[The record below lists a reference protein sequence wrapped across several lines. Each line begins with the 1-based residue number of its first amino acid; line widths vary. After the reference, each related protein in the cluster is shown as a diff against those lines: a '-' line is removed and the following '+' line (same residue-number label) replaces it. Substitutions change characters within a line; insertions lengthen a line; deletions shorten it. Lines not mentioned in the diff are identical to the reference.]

1 MSEKLSREM
10 LLYLL
15 SKVDEI
21 TYDKL
26 VALVFI
32 AVKKEE
38 IPFDYE
44 FEHIGLTLTSKEFS
58 KDLSWLITMRYVETE
73 VREVDE
79 TYNLRTHVYRV
90 SKLGKEAA
98 NEIGM
103 KNAEIASKIDNF
115 MRKYRAKKEEDLE
128 NEILELAK
136 A

>member
-10 LLYLL
+10 LLYLI

-44 FEHIGLTLTSKEFS
+44 FEHIGLTLTSRKFS
-58 KDLSWLITMRYVETE
+58 KDLSWLITMGYVETE

-98 NEIGM
+98 NEIRM
-103 KNAEIASKIDNF
+103 KNSEFATKIDDF
-115 MRKYRAKKEEDLE
+115 MRKYGAKNEEDLE
-128 NEILELAK
+128 NEIMELVEV
-136 A
+136 